1 MNGAYG
7 RDESDLESLARG
19 TLPQH
24 RVTKLS
30 PRQPVEMFELR
41 ALFGGGAGGRQGTMM
56 GMAVGGDA
64 SYDGGS
70 AVGSA
75 RTPIYSLG
83 GGGGWGGEGMAMQT
97 QMMDHAQSSSSG
109 NNGGGNNNNPSSSLL
124 LLPQGGRSPLL
135 LSSNDVGG
143 VGGGNEDVVVSAMQK
158 VNNIIKFSIKSPSP
172 TNYLITI

>member
-135 LSSNDVGG
+135 SSSND

-158 VNNIIKFSIKSPSP
+158 VNNIIQFSIKSPSP